1 MIKEKW
7 KNRKHKKKGKSE
19 ACKQIFQKKTKQKTK
34 KVIERKYQII
44 NQIKN
49 SKTF

>member
-19 ACKQIFQKKTKQKTK
+19 ARKQIFQKKTKQLKNK
-34 KVIERKYQII
+34 KSNRKKISNYKS
-44 NQIKN
+44 N
-49 SKTF
+49 

>member
-1 MIKEKW
+1 MEKQ
-7 KNRKHKKKGKSE
+7 KTQKKGKSE
-19 ACKQIFQKKTKQKTK
+19 ARKQIFQKKTKQKTK